1 VSQPVTPHHDPNW
14 PRASRWLAG
23 DILPHALPG
32 LAVVGTPVCRGSIT
46 PGRCDLGPAAI
57 RKALERY
64 STYDLSPNR
73 DLRHLRVR
81 DAGDLDVA
89 ALTPDEAFEPIR
101 EGVARA
107 LKEAPAAVLLGGDN
121 SVTYPGAMAMG
132 GKPDRCGLITFDAHF
147 DLRHLDGGLTNGNPV
162 RALLRDG
169 WQGDHIFQIG
179 LQRFTNSEGYA
190 KIARDAG
197 IHVITADQVMDH
209 GITKAVHQAL
219 GHLHLHVERIYVDL
233 DLDALDRIHA
243 PATPGSRP
251 GGLFPAQIRRAAHL
265 CGMHPKVTVMDLVE
279 LDPTQDIADITALTA
294 AACLLEFASGML
306 ARPNHG

>member
-1 VSQPVTPHHDPNW
+1 MSQLHHDPNW

-23 DILPHALPG
+23 DQMPRAIGG
-32 LAVVGTPVCRGSIT
+32 LAVLGVPVNRGSIT
-46 PGRCDLGPAAI
+46 PGRSDLAPAAI

-73 DLRHLRVR
+73 DLRHLRVI

-89 ALTPDEAFEPIR
+89 ALTPDEAFAPIR
-101 EGVARA
+101 ERVGA
-107 LKEAPAAVLLGGDN
+107 LVQQHPAVILLGGNN
-121 SVTYPGAMAMG
+121 SVSYPAAMALCA
-132 GKPDRCGLITFDAHF
+132 KPDRCGLITFDAHF
-147 DLRHLDGGLTNGNPV
+147 DLRHLDAGLTNGNPV

-197 IHVITADQVMDH
+197 IHIITADQVMDH

-219 GHLHLHVERIYVDL
+219 GHLHLHVDCIYVDL
-233 DLDALDRIHA
+233 DLDVLDRIHA

-251 GGLFPAQIRRAAHL
+251 GGLFPAQVRRAAHI
-265 CGMHPKVTVMDLVE
+265 CGMHPKVRIMDLVE
-279 LDPTQDIADITALTA
+279 IDPTNDIADITSLTA

-306 ARPNHG
+306 ARPNHI